1 MIGLVRYL
9 AVLLFAFTVAADE
22 AAVAAARAA
31 SDARPQH
38 PTLLVKLAVALAGDG
53 QHDEAA
59 AVLERVA
66 SMGFVYSLKEP
77 ELDPVRARVAEK
89 FAANAR
95 PIGTAKE
102 ELTTPRKGMI
112 PEGLAYDGRRFYVSS
127 VRLKTIFADGDVF
140 AELPTPVYGMAF
152 HKTLWAAGESAVY
165 ELDARTGRVLRAL
178 TVPSG
183 APGSQPGEGRAESP
197 SLQEAPRQ
205 FGDVAIASDGHVY
218 VSDSKGAVLYH
229 VENGALVPFVTG
241 PFRSLQGIA
250 PVGERLYVA
259 DYSHGLFA
267 VDRRTRDLVPL
278 RVPPDV
284 SLLGVDGLY
293 AADARTLVATQNGTN
308 PNRIVR
314 IRLAP
319 GGLAVQSVDTLLAND
334 PRMTDPTLGV
344 LARNRFYFNANGQ
357 WEEKDPAR
365 HLEALVLSVPVR

>member
-1 MIGLVRYL
+1 MKYL
-9 AVLLFAFTVAADE
+9 AVLLFALTAHGDDVAT
-22 AAVAAARAA
+22 ARAA

-38 PTLLVKLAVALAGDG
+38 PTLLVKLAIALSANG
-53 QHDEAA
+53 QHDEAV

-95 PIGTAKE
+95 PIGAAKS
-102 ELTTPRKGMI
+102 ELTVPRRGMI

-127 VRLKTIFADGDVF
+127 VRLKTIFADGRPF

-152 HKTLWAAGESAVY
+152 GKTLWAAGETAVY
-165 ELDARTGRVLRAL
+165 ELDRRSGRLLRTL
-178 TVPSG
+178 T
-183 APGSQPGEGRAESP
+183 APGEH
-197 SLQEAPRQ
+197 Q
-205 FGDVAIASDGHVY
+205 FGDVAIAPDGEVF
-218 VSDSKGAVLYH
+218 VSDSKGTQLYH
-229 VENGALVPFVTG
+229 VEGGALVPFLTG
-241 PFRSLQGIA
+241 PFRSLQGLA
-250 PVGERLYVA
+250 PVGEKLYVA

-267 VDRRTRDLVPL
+267 IDRRTRDLVAI
-278 RVPPDV
+278 RVPSSV

-293 AADARTLVATQNGTN
+293 AAGPRTLVATQNGTT
-308 PNRIVR
+308 PNRVVA

-319 GGLAVQSVDTLLAND
+319 GGLAVESVETLLAND

-344 LARNRFYFNANGQ
+344 VARNRFFFNANGQ

-365 HLEALVLSVPVR
+365 QLEAQVLSVPIP